1 MILLLY
7 WKPLWGERVT
17 KGTSSDDV
25 SLQRSFHVTLIRAFP
40 RKGYDPEKTPNQV
53 LENIL
58 LNVKRFNDDTNGNY
72 YYYQTG
78 EMEIKN

>member
-1 MILLLY
+1 MIQ
-7 WKPLWGERVT
+7 K
-17 KGTSSDDV
+17 
-25 SLQRSFHVTLIRAFP
+25 
-40 RKGYDPEKTPNQV
+40 KTPNQV